1 MNLPSQTVMIERYK
15 GYLIHGTARVMPDSP
30 EWRSEGTVFV
40 QRGQGSVIQIQHL
53 EGAIFE
59 DRQLAEAHGLALCM
73 KWIDKRS

>member
-15 GYLIHGTARVMPDSP
+15 GYLIHGTARAMPDSP